1 MERTMKCCE
10 MFFNWCCPA
19 DDEPQSHST
28 GSMAFEEYRTDTLRR
43 LEEEQREFG
52 AFLAR
57 LHAAKD
63 KEEFEQFL
71 AARRR
76 KGSSAAL

>member
-1 MERTMKCCE
+1 MKCCE

-19 DDEPQSHST
+19 DDEPQSRPT
-28 GSMAFEEYRTDTLRR
+28 GNMAFEEYRADTLRR
-43 LEEEQREFG
+43 LEQEQREFD
-52 AFLAR
+52 AFLVR

-71 AARRR
+71 AARRG
-76 KGSSAAL
+76 KQTSPSP